1 MRGSNSPIIW
11 FSSLSLTV
19 LLNVIGT
26 RSKSLFFSLSAFQS
40 INRDRAIWSWLR
52 TAFSFHWNFVS
63 VFFFPIECKWVWS
76 WRCVES
82 KTNLMKN
89 YRLCYGEWLNFTMH
103 KSDLLL
109 FTFYR
114 SNLTTIQRFCVQSSN
129 SSLTF
134 YYWHSILNYIH
145 LATEAISI
153 QNKNIH
159 YKWVAIK
166 ENFYNIE
173 SMQLIRDTSLQFWLV
188 CLQVTVFHRWSQQS
202 EQRRQTLG
210 NQYGLS
216 SRMKKMVL
224 QSLSVDISATKLIY
238 RILGVFCIAFPHRK

>member
-1 MRGSNSPIIW
+1 
-11 FSSLSLTV
+11 
-19 LLNVIGT
+19 
-26 RSKSLFFSLSAFQS
+26 
-40 INRDRAIWSWLR
+40 
-52 TAFSFHWNFVS
+52 
-63 VFFFPIECKWVWS
+63 
-76 WRCVES
+76 
-82 KTNLMKN
+82 MKN

-216 SRMKKMVL
+216 SRMKKW
-224 QSLSVDISATKLIY
+224 SYNHFLSIFRLRNWFTAYWECFASPFHIENSPYERAPTAPNAPRKNGKHEIS
-238 RILGVFCIAFPHRK
+238 C